1 MSIRTAGGFRELTGR
16 ERGLVEQLT
25 QPDFIGAAQLREQLE
40 ACEART
46 VDPEGSFEL
55 RVKNQSPA
63 RVFYRVP
70 VELEARDRDGTPIH
84 VLLHVVDGI
93 ARQIEV
99 YKDAPTP
106 IAAWP
111 SHWDVLV
118 SGPQKKARATS

>member
-1 MSIRTAGGFRELTGR
+1 MPISTAGGFRELTGR
-16 ERGLVEQLT
+16 ERGLVKQLT
-25 QPDFIGAAQLREQLE
+25 QLDFIGAPQLREQLE

-55 RVKNQSPA
+55 RVNNKAPA

-70 VELEARDRDGTPIH
+70 VELQARDRDGTPIH

-93 ARQIEV
+93 AREVEV

-111 SHWDVLV
+111 SHWDILV
-118 SGPQKKARATS
+118 SGPQKKARSQP